1 MKYQY
6 KTEPRDYQRRAL
18 HKMVRVERGA
28 LWLPMR
34 AGKTKI
40 AVDWA
45 SVLSLSR
52 DVTRVLVLTHTVT
65 TLGVWRSEFEKH
77 CPVDYSVGIQEP
89 PEEGHD
95 LEVMILNIQR
105 VFDRERVGKS
115 WQPTR
120 SEMLY
125 DWEPEMLIIDEATCV
140 GDPSAIQTIRT
151 YRLVQDLGIRYI
163 LELTG
168 TPVHR
173 TVFNAF
179 GQFKI
184 LDDSIFG
191 TAVTAYRQEYG
202 VWGGFGNKRLIKLKN
217 MKRWRRKV
225 GPHVFQLYRIPYR
238 KPQAQVIPVDMS
250 PKAQRVYDEMAKEGV
265 VTLAGSTVTAELP
278 ITRALKLAQIAAGF
292 LKDDEGQWHLL
303 GDHLSTAFRDTV
315 QGLSDSEVDRIV
327 VFARHLP
334 GVKAAAKAC
343 QASGYQTLLLHGGVP
358 QEKREQ
364 RIAAFHESGGK
375 VAFVAQISTG
385 SMGIDL
391 SSADTTLYYELS
403 ESLLHKDQADA
414 RIRKHADKRPLTYY
428 YFLPRG
434 TILEHM
440 KVALDNKMDMATYI
454 TKHPHLIHHK
464 ERG

>member
-1 MKYQY
+1 MAYQF

-18 HKMVRVERGA
+18 TKMVKVERGA

-45 SVLSLSR
+45 SYLSQHR

-65 TLGVWRSEFEKH
+65 TLGVWRQEFEKH
-77 CPVDYSVGIQEP
+77 CPVDYSVGIQEV
-89 PEEGHD
+89 PEAGHD
-95 LEVMILNIQR
+95 LEVMVLNIQR

-115 WQPTR
+115 WQATR

-125 DWEPEMLIIDEATCV
+125 EWEPQMLIIDEATCV
-140 GDPSAIQTIRT
+140 GDPSAIQTIHT
-151 YRLVQDLGIRYI
+151 YRLVQELGIRYI

-173 TVFNAF
+173 KVFNAF

-191 TAVTAYRQEYG
+191 TAITQYRQQYG

-217 MKRWRRKV
+217 IKRWRKKV
-225 GPHVFQLYRIPYR
+225 EPHVFQLYRIPYR
-238 KPQAQVIPVDMS
+238 KPVEQVIPIEMT
-250 PKAQRVYDEMAKEGV
+250 PKARRIYDEMAKEGV
-265 VTLAGSTVTAELP
+265 VTIKGATVTAELP
-278 ITRALKLAQIAAGF
+278 IVRALKLTQIAAGF
-292 LKDDEGQWHLL
+292 LKDDDGKWHLV
-303 GDHLSTAFRDTV
+303 GDHLSSAFRDTV
-315 QGLSDSEVDRIV
+315 QDLSDSEVERIV

-334 GVKAAAKAC
+334 GVAAAARAC
-343 QASGYQTLLLHGGVP
+343 QAAGYQTLLLHGGVP
-358 QEKREQ
+358 QELREQ

-375 VAFVAQISTG
+375 VAFVSQISTG

-391 SSADTTLYYELS
+391 SVADTTLYYELS

-414 RIRKHADKRPLTYY
+414 RIRKHADKRALTYY
-428 YFLPRG
+428 YFLPRY

-440 KVALDNKMDMATYI
+440 KEALDNKMDMAQYI
-454 TKHPHLIHHK
+454 TKHPELIHHK